1 MKAQGIGLKPFPSDI
16 MKAAETASRELIE
29 EETAADAGF
38 RKIYESWKK
47 FRDDSMAYFGTAEH
61 SYLNYMAK
69 K

>member
-1 MKAQGIGLKPFPSDI
+1 

-38 RKIYESWKK
+38 RKIYESWKN

-61 SYLNYMAK
+61 SYQNYMAK
-69 K
+69 M